1 MRVAIVGAGIGG
13 LTLAA
18 ALRRKSPTTQI
29 ELYER
34 DAAPFERPQ
43 GYAIG
48 LKPDGG
54 LAALARLGLREAAL
68 SGDTTRVAA
77 FIFTD
82 QRGRPL
88 LRLAAGA
95 NEARVTY
102 RVQRRHLKELLLDA
116 VDGIPV
122 AYGRRCTGYEPAESG
137 VTVRFSDHPSVTA
150 DLVVGCDGVNSAI
163 RHQLIGDERNY
174 LGLTAIYGDALV
186 QPEHPLLAGGYF
198 MTLASDGSSIF
209 CYLQPGGTTHF
220 SYTMHTPTE
229 GDIAEQT
236 NAALLA
242 RVRND
247 TETWHPLVHEI
258 LAAVDPATVGVRGYY
273 DRQPAQSVTA
283 PGAWLI
289 GDAAHPMS
297 PFQGQGANTAML
309 DAVELADHLAGG
321 SEGEAVARRI
331 ARRGRKAVLD
341 SRRSAARF
349 HTTSRLSQ
357 RNRNIGFRLANTVL
371 SLVNRT

>member
-102 RVQRRHLKELLLDA
+102 RVQRRHLKELLLEA

-122 AYGRRCTGYEPAESG
+122 A
-137 VTVRFSDHPSVTA
+137 
-150 DLVVGCDGVNSAI
+150 
-163 RHQLIGDERNY
+163 
-174 LGLTAIYGDALV
+174 
-186 QPEHPLLAGGYF
+186 
-198 MTLASDGSSIF
+198 
-209 CYLQPGGTTHF
+209 
-220 SYTMHTPTE
+220 
-229 GDIAEQT
+229 
-236 NAALLA
+236 
-242 RVRND
+242 
-247 TETWHPLVHEI
+247 
-258 LAAVDPATVGVRGYY
+258 
-273 DRQPAQSVTA
+273 
-283 PGAWLI
+283 
-289 GDAAHPMS
+289 
-297 PFQGQGANTAML
+297 
-309 DAVELADHLAGG
+309 
-321 SEGEAVARRI
+321 
-331 ARRGRKAVLD
+331 
-341 SRRSAARF
+341 
-349 HTTSRLSQ
+349 
-357 RNRNIGFRLANTVL
+357 
-371 SLVNRT
+371 